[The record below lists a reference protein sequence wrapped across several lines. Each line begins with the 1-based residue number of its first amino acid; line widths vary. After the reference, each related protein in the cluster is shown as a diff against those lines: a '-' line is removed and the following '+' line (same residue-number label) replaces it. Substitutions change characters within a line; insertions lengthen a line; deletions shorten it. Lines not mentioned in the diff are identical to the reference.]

1 MVKKM
6 EDPPEGQAPA
16 EPLKPKAKPVKAP
29 KKKKE
34 ADDFTLPVLVEF
46 FFTFSVIFLILVF
59 LLMTTISWLTGATLL
74 DFILRT
80 SVSMLVQGSL
90 LLLLSRQVSMSVLND
105 KLAEQ
110 EEAQKQASS
119 EETES
124 PENVEK
130 HSMAEAQ

>member
-6 EDPPEGQAPA
+6 ENPPEGQVPA
-16 EPLKPKAKPVKAP
+16 ELLKPRAKPVKAA

-34 ADDFTLPVLVEF
+34 ADDIILPVLVEF
-46 FFTFSVIFLILVF
+46 IFTFSVIFLILVF

-90 LLLLSRQVSMSVLND
+90 LLLISRQVSMSVLSD
-105 KLAEQ
+105 KLAGQ
-110 EEAQKQASS
+110 EEAQKQALS
-119 EETES
+119 EETEN